1 MVTDLAFVQYI
12 SAKICHDLAGALG
25 ALSNGVEFVDST
37 DPNVQKKAVE
47 LIHISST
54 QAIDTLKLFRQI
66 YGVAKY
72 DGEADLGQIKEF
84 CQIMLKDKNINLE
97 FLIPNS
103 LPAERAVDVNTGKL
117 MLAMIYLAKA
127 GLIHGGNMQISIH
140 HTGDHNSV
148 YIVAQGKDMKIKSDC
163 HAIILG
169 KDQGQEISSMNIDSY
184 YIQRLIDEIKS
195 KVTINEAPGK
205 VEYIIEYHS

>member
-25 ALSNGVEFVDST
+25 ALSNGVEFVGST

-54 QAIDTLKLFRQI
+54 QAVDTLKLFRQI
-66 YGVAKY
+66 YGIAKY

-84 CQIMLKDKNINLE
+84 CQMMVKDKNINLE

-103 LPAERAVDVNTGKL
+103 LPVDRAVDVNTGKL
-117 MLAMIYLAKA
+117 MLAMVYLAKT
-127 GLIHGGNMQISIH
+127 GLIHGGNMTISIH
-140 HTGDHNSV
+140 HHGDHNSIN
-148 YIVAQGKDMKIKSDC
+148 IVVHGKDMKIKSDC
-163 HAIILG
+163 HKVILG
-169 KDQGQEISSMNIDSY
+169 KAKDQEISSMNIDSY
-184 YIQRLIDEIKS
+184 YIRRLREDMKS
-195 KVTINEAPGK
+195 EVTINEGPDK
-205 VEYIIEYHS
+205 VEYIIEYRS